1 MKITKERLQIL
12 LDNPF
17 DERILNHE
25 RSAILNLA
33 LEANELKAENARLRW
48 ALKLYADP
56 WAFRDIIDD
65 KTSIPDF
72 YGETDF
78 GMFAREALNDLRK
91 GAE

>member
-33 LEANELKAENARLRW
+33 LEANELKAENARLRE
-48 ALKLYADP
+48 ALERASEFANKDDVHGQAG
-56 WAFRDIIDD
+56 DI
-65 KTSIPDF
+65 
-72 YGETDF
+72 
-78 GMFAREALNDLRK
+78 AREALK
-91 GAE
+91 GGK